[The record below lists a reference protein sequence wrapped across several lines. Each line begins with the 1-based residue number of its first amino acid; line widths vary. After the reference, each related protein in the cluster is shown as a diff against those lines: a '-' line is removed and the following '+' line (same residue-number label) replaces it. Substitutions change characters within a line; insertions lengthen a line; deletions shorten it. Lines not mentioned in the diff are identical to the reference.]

1 MKIMKKERK
10 SKIVIKY
17 ETLNSFV
24 FEFNYKTLSKKISR
38 KLFEYLDLNY
48 DFSYNILVVDK
59 KNIKKINK
67 EQRNIN
73 KITDVLSF
81 PNIEFKKPSTF
92 STFIKK
98 DVYDISIL
106 DLTTNTIFLGD
117 VVMCYDKVISQSIMY
132 NHSVKR
138 EYSFLLLH
146 SLLHLLGYDHTN
158 VKDERKM
165 FKIQDDV
172 LNSLNIVR

>member
-1 MKIMKKERK
+1 MTLRK
-10 SKIVIKY
+10 SKIIIKY

-81 PNIEFKKPSTF
+81 PNIEFKKPSMF

-98 DVYDISIL
+98 DIYDISIL

-117 VVMCYDKVISQSIMY
+117 VVMCHDKVISQSITY